1 MLYKNHFEAL
11 ESNIEEQRDLNQYYA
26 NSLNTSGT
34 PIEIAFAH
42 EFPNDVNIYRI
53 GRGYVINDDPTDS
66 VEIDF
71 KFTTN
76 EASEAYSNKIVL
88 GPGDKEDLYQLP
100 LISVLR
106 ISNIGADVA
115 AHPVRIFA
123 T

>member
-11 ESNIEEQRDLNQYYA
+11 ASNIEEQRELNQYYA

-34 PIEIAFAH
+34 PIEIALVH
-42 EFPNDVNIYRI
+42 EFPNDINIYRVA
-53 GRGYVINDDPTDS
+53 RGYIKNDDATVS
-66 VEIDF
+66 VEVSF

-76 EASEAYSNKIVL
+76 ESAEAYSSAVTITAGETL
-88 GPGDKEDLYQLP
+88 DLYPLP
-100 LISVLR
+100 LISVIK

-115 AHPVRIFA
+115 AHPIRIFA